1 VVRSTGRG
9 GWIAFGFRVPLSPS
23 PALRAPSPLKGEEND
38 AVVTGDSY
46 NSICYRGKAAPT
58 KNHMHNFRSTTIVSP
73 NPGKKLIVLGAVHG
87 SEKCGTVAIRRVLS
101 EFDEGK
107 LKLTQGTV
115 TFVPITNPKA
125 YEQNTR
131 NGDRNL
137 NRRLRPE
144 AQPKEFEDHIANWLC
159 PLLKQHDVL
168 LDLHS
173 FQAEGQAFATL
184 GPENNQGALEPF
196 KWAAEE
202 MALIQRLGV
211 SRAVDGWLS
220 TYAVGV
226 ERRRATRPSE
236 IDSND
241 LDPQY
246 GVGTTEYMRSQ
257 GGYAITLECGQHSD
271 PNAPEVGYRAIHNA
285 LAHLQLIDA
294 PDPQPNTAMEGL
306 RLHAVIDKAH
316 VDDAFAK
323 SWKSFDPLSKGE
335 LIGTRKSGEQ
345 FFAQEDGWIV
355 FPNAV
360 AAAGTEWF
368 YLAKKNPRF

>member
-1 VVRSTGRG
+1 V
-9 GWIAFGFRVPLSPS
+9 
-23 PALRAPSPLKGEEND
+23 
-38 AVVTGDSY
+38 
-46 NSICYRGKAAPT
+46 
-58 KNHMHNFRSTTIVSP
+58 HNFQSITIASP

-101 EFDEGK
+101 EFESGAIT
-107 LKLTQGTV
+107 LASGTV

-125 YEQNTR
+125 YAQNTR

-144 AQPKEFEDHIANWLC
+144 PTPKEFEDHVANWLC
-159 PLLKQHDVL
+159 PLLTQHDVL

-184 GPENNQGALEPF
+184 GPENNSGTLEPF
-196 KWAAEE
+196 RWANQE

-211 SRAVDGWLS
+211 NRAVDGWLA

-236 IDSND
+236 MDSND

-246 GVGTTEYMRSQ
+246 GVGTTEFMRSQ

-271 PNAPEVGYRAIHNA
+271 PTAPDVGYRAIHNA

-294 PDPQPNTAMEGL
+294 PDPLPNERMEGL
-306 RLHAVIDKAH
+306 RLHAVIDKTH

-323 SWKSFDPLSKGE
+323 PWKSFDPLKKNE
-335 LIGTRKSGEQ
+335 LIGTRKNGEA

-368 YLAKKNPRF
+368 YLAKANHRFK

>member
-1 VVRSTGRG
+1 MAKPAPT
-9 GWIAFGFRVPLSPS
+9 I
-23 PALRAPSPLKGEEND
+23 PALRFNRLSAEMHQFQS
-38 AVVTGDSY
+38 VTF
-46 NSICYRGKAAPT
+46 T
-58 KNHMHNFRSTTIVSP
+58 SP

-87 SEKCGTVAIRRVLS
+87 SEKCGTVAIRRALA
-101 EFDEGK
+101 EFETGAHS
-107 LKLTQGTV
+107 LARGVV

-125 YEQNTR
+125 YAQNTR

-144 AQPKEFEDHIANWLC
+144 AVPKEFEDHVANWLC

-184 GPENNQGALEPF
+184 GPENNQDALEPF
-196 KWAAEE
+196 RWATEE

-226 ERRRATRPSE
+226 ERRRETRRSE
-236 IDSND
+236 VGSND

-271 PNAPEVGYRAIHNA
+271 PAAPDVGYRAILNT
-285 LAHLQLIDA
+285 LAHLRLIDE
-294 PDPQPNTAMEGL
+294 PDPQPNTKMEGL
-306 RLHAVIDKAH
+306 RLHQVIDKVH
-316 VDDAFAK
+316 VDDAFAR
-323 SWKSFDPLSKGE
+323 SWKSFDPLMKGE
-335 LIGTRKSGEQ
+335 LIGTRNNGEQ
-345 FFAQEDGWIV
+345 FFAQENGWIV
-355 FPNAV
+355 FPNAA

-368 YLAKKNPRF
+368 YLATANPRF

>member
-1 VVRSTGRG
+1 MYQ
-9 GWIAFGFRVPLSPS
+9 F
-23 PALRAPSPLKGEEND
+23 KH
-38 AVVTGDSY
+38 VTYS
-46 NSICYRGKAAPT
+46 
-58 KNHMHNFRSTTIVSP
+58 SP

-87 SEKCGTVAIRRVLS
+87 SEKCGTVAIQRVIS
-101 EFDEGK
+101 EFESSAIALVRG
-107 LKLTQGTV
+107 QV

-125 YEQNTR
+125 YAQDTR

-144 AQPKEFEDHIANWLC
+144 SEPREFEDLVANWLC
-159 PLLKQHDVL
+159 PLLKAHDVL

-196 KWAAEE
+196 KWASEE

-211 SRAVDGWLS
+211 SRAVDGWLA

-226 ERRRATRPSE
+226 ERRRATRADE
-236 IDSND
+236 LGNTD

-294 PDPQPNTAMEGL
+294 SDPQPNTAMEGL

-323 SWKSFDPLSKGE
+323 SWKSFDPLKHGE
-335 LIGTRKSGEQ
+335 LIGTRANGEQ
-345 FFAQEDGWIV
+345 LFAQEDGWIV

-368 YLAKKNPRF
+368 YLAKANPRFS

>member
-1 VVRSTGRG
+1 M
-9 GWIAFGFRVPLSPS
+9 F
-23 PALRAPSPLKGEEND
+23 
-38 AVVTGDSY
+38 
-46 NSICYRGKAAPT
+46 
-58 KNHMHNFRSTTIVSP
+58 NFQATTIASP
-73 NPGKKLIVLGAVHG
+73 NHGKKLIVLGAVHG

-101 EFDEGK
+101 EFESGAFT
-107 LKLTQGTV
+107 LARGQV

-125 YEQNTR
+125 YAQNTR

-144 AQPKEFEDHIANWLC
+144 TLPQEFEDHIANWLC
-159 PLLKQHDVL
+159 PLLAQHDVL

-173 FQAEGQAFATL
+173 FQADGQAFATL
-184 GPENNQGALEPF
+184 GPENNAGALEPF
-196 KWAAEE
+196 TWASEE

-226 ERRRATRPSE
+226 ERRRTTRVDE
-236 IDSND
+236 LSNTD

-271 PNAPEVGYRAIHNA
+271 PNAPDVGYRAIRNA
-285 LAHLQLIDA
+285 LAHLQLVDA

-306 RLHAVIDKAH
+306 RLHEVIDKAH

-323 SWKSFDPLSKGE
+323 SWKSFDPLAKGE
-335 LIGTRKSGEQ
+335 LIGTRASGEKL
-345 FFAQEDGWIV
+345 FAQASGWIV

-360 AAAGTEWF
+360 AAVGTEWF
-368 YLAKKNPRF
+368 YLAKANPRFA

>member
-1 VVRSTGRG
+1 MYQFKSVT
-9 GWIAFGFRVPLSPS
+9 IA
-23 PALRAPSPLKGEEND
+23 
-38 AVVTGDSY
+38 
-46 NSICYRGKAAPT
+46 
-58 KNHMHNFRSTTIVSP
+58 SP

-87 SEKCGTVAIRRVLS
+87 SEKCGTVAIDRVLS
-101 EFDEGK
+101 EFESGV
-107 LKLTQGTV
+107 LTLACGQV

-125 YEQNTR
+125 YAQNTR

-137 NRRLRPE
+137 NRRLRLE
-144 AQPKEFEDHIANWLC
+144 SVPKEFEDRVANWLC
-159 PLLKQHDVL
+159 PLLSQHDVL

-196 KWAAEE
+196 RWANEE
-202 MALIQRLGV
+202 MAMIQRLGV
-211 SRAVDGWLS
+211 ARAVDGWLA
-220 TYAVGV
+220 TYANGV
-226 ERRRATRPSE
+226 ERRRATRPQDA
-236 IDSND
+236 DSND

-271 PNAPEVGYRAIHNA
+271 PSAPHVGYRAILNS
-285 LAHLQLIDA
+285 LAHLQLLDA
-294 PDPQPNTAMEGL
+294 ADPAPNTQMEGL
-306 RLHAVIDKAH
+306 RLHEVVDKEH

-323 SWKSFDPLSKGE
+323 SWKSFDPLAKGE
-335 LIGTRKSGEQ
+335 LIGTRKNGQ
-345 FFAQEDGWIV
+345 ALYAQEDGWIV

-368 YLAKKNPRF
+368 YLAKANPRFLRGI

>member
-1 VVRSTGRG
+1 M
-9 GWIAFGFRVPLSPS
+9 L
-23 PALRAPSPLKGEEND
+23 
-38 AVVTGDSY
+38 
-46 NSICYRGKAAPT
+46 
-58 KNHMHNFRSTTIVSP
+58 MHHFRSTTITSP

-87 SEKCGTVAIRRVLS
+87 SEKCGTVAIQRVLS
-101 EFDEGK
+101 EFDDGT
-107 LKLTQGTV
+107 LKLARGSV

-144 AQPKEFEDHIANWLC
+144 VKPKEFEDHIANWLC

-173 FQAEGQAFATL
+173 FQAEGQPFATL
-184 GPENNQGALEPF
+184 GPENNMGALEPF
-196 KWAAEE
+196 TWAAEE

-226 ERRRATRPSE
+226 ERRRTTRPNE
-236 IDSND
+236 MASND

-271 PNAPEVGYRAIHNA
+271 ASAPEVGYRAIHNA

-294 PDPQPNTAMEGL
+294 PDPQPNTSMEGL

-323 SWKSFDPLSKGE
+323 SWKSFDPLAKGA
-335 LIGTRKSGEQ
+335 LIGTRKNGEQ

-368 YLAKKNPRF
+368 YLAKANHRFK